1 MPAALEHVPQRENWD
16 CGLACAEMALR
27 ACGVRGSRV
36 MDAPGPAATVWTIDL
51 LLLLHGAH
59 PSGDFHYSTTCVGA
73 PPAAHF
79 QLDFYKKAP
88 GDAER
93 VPRAFAAAAAQGL
106 AITEAAAD
114 FARVAAELAA
124 GTALFIAL
132 VDYRLLRCAACG
144 GGGGGGPQYQGHYVL
159 LRGFEGGALL
169 YHDPARA
176 APCEG
181 GCAAEMGAF
190 AAAWSA
196 AGTDC
201 DLIRVGLGGFAGA
214 PSNCPSGV

>member
-1 MPAALEHVPQRENWD
+1 MAALEHVPQRETWD

-36 MDAPGPAATVWTIDL
+36 MEAPAATVWTIDL
-51 LLLLHGAH
+51 LLLLHNTH
-59 PSGDFHYSTTCVGA
+59 PCGDYHYTTTCVGA

-79 QLDFYKKAP
+79 ELDFYKKAP

-93 VPRAFAAAAAQGL
+93 VPRAFAAAAARGL
-106 AITEAAAD
+106 AVTELAAD
-114 FARVAAELAA
+114 LARVAAELASGA
-124 GTALFIAL
+124 ALFIAL

-144 GGGGGGPQYQGHYVL
+144 GGGRAAQYQGHYVV
-159 LRGFEGGALL
+159 LRGFAGGALL

-176 APCEG
+176 SPCEG
-181 GCAAEMGAF
+181 GCAAELGAF

-196 AGTDC
+196 AGPDC
-201 DLIRVGLGGFAGA
+201 DLIRVGLGGVAAGA
-214 PSNCPSGV
+214 TPATGVL